1 MADRKMRVLIVDDA
15 NLVRLYDRQI
25 LEEAGFDV
33 DEALNGLEA
42 LERLLVSRADA
53 LIVDINMPQ
62 MDGITFLAALKRQAL
77 PLSSIP
83 ALVASTESN
92 LSDVVAARAAGA
104 NFYHVKPVSRE
115 DLARYHRFGLVN
127 AEGNPTF
134 VKFHRRPTIGSAS
147 VIWDEAVTINGADLD
162 LHRLDFYEAIAKLV
176 STVVPKPCRRSIRR

>member
-92 LSDVVAARAAGA
+92 LSDVVARAPPAPISTTLSRSAATISRATIDSGWSMLRGIRPSSNSTGARLTGQ
-104 NFYHVKPVSRE
+104 PQS
-115 DLARYHRFGLVN
+115 FGMN
-127 AEGNPTF
+127 
-134 VKFHRRPTIGSAS
+134 R
-147 VIWDEAVTINGADLD
+147 
-162 LHRLDFYEAIAKLV
+162 
-176 STVVPKPCRRSIRR
+176 